1 MLAVDCKDFLRECL
15 WGRLCYLWQNLM
27 FAHGLLFAVE
37 LDVCVLVSGNEQCAV
52 AWNNGVKRKALGHLC
67 ALSLGEAVHP
77 EPMGH
82 CCDCS
87 EQALEHWIN
96 RTTWVNEIR
105 RLTVVRSSIRVKGE
119 GPFLFRLTFS
129 TNTPPFLFFYFFY
142 FFYFL
147 WDCRILEPLCTTL
160 HRLSMAGW
168 RPRRRLGMEID
179 SWIAQLVFK
188 RFELS
193 F

>member
-1 MLAVDCKDFLRECL
+1 MLAVDCKDVLRGCL

-37 LDVCVLVSGNEQCAV
+37 HDVCVLVSGNEQCAA
-52 AWNNGVKRKALGHLC
+52 AWNDGVKRKALGHLF

-87 EQALEHWIN
+87 EQVLEHWIN

-119 GPFLFRLTFS
+119 GLFLFPPAFS
-129 TNTPPFLFFYFFY
+129 TNTPPFVD
-142 FFYFL
+142 FL
-147 WDCRILEPLCTTL
+147 WDCPWPAFWSLFVPRC
-160 HRLSMAGW
+160 AGCLW
-168 RPRRRLGMEID
+168 LVGDLDADVGMEIG
-179 SWIAQLVFK
+179 SWMAQLVLKDLNLVF
-188 RFELS
+188 RRAV
-193 F
+193 